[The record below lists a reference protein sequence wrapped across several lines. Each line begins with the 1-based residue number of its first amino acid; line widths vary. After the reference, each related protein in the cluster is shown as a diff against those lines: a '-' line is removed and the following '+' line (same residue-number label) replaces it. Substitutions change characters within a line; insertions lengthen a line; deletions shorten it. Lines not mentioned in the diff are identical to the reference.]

1 MPPRALLTRLPKLH
15 LQNSPLAAFVPAR
28 DTSQQLREDLRRA
41 LVDGE
46 IPPGA
51 PLLPGDL
58 ARRFAS
64 SPVAV
69 REVLPGL
76 VSDGLVAPGQDAE
89 YAATELTDEER
100 RELHAVRETLESAA
114 LAAAATK
121 AGVADHQRARE
132 SFGLLED
139 AARCDDPMEYHRH
152 SRQFHLDLIR
162 PSGMH
167 RLSHL
172 LGATCSLTE
181 PTLSMIGTAVDEHGE
196 LHQDHRRQLDAFLA
210 RDVAEL
216 LLVAEQHHARLVC
229 T

>member
-1 MPPRALLTRLPKLH
+1 LLARLPKLH
-15 LQNSPLAAFVPAR
+15 LQNSPLAALMPVR

-41 LVDGE
+41 LVDGA

-58 ARRFAS
+58 ARQFAT

-76 VSDGLVAPGQDAE
+76 VADGLVEPGQDAE
-89 YAATELTDEER
+89 YVAAGLADEER
-100 RELHAVRETLESAA
+100 RELHAVRESLEAAA

-121 AGVADHQRARE
+121 ASAVDHQRARE
-132 SFGLLED
+132 TFGLLED
-139 AARCDDPMEYHRH
+139 AARRDDPMEYHRH

-162 PSGMH
+162 PSAMH
-167 RLSHL
+167 RLAHL
-172 LGATCSLTE
+172 LGATCNLTE
-181 PTLSMIGTAVDEHGE
+181 PTLSMIGITADEHGE

-216 LLVAEQHHARLVC
+216 LLVAEQHHARLVF